1 MELSFTSEMIEWRGP
16 APFYFIPVPQE
27 QSAQIKSVASAITY
41 GWGVVYTHATI
52 GDTTWKT
59 TLMPKNGLY
68 LLPVKKILRLDL
80 KLEENQEIEV
90 QLAFNLEPR

>member
-80 KLEENQEIEV
+80 KLEENHEIEV

>member
-1 MELSFTSEMIEWRGP
+1 MEISFTSHMIEWRGP
-16 APFYFIPVPQE
+16 APYYFISVPLE
-27 QSAQIKSVASAITY
+27 QSLQIKTFASAITY

-52 GDTTWKT
+52 GETTWKT
-59 TLMPKNGLY
+59 TLMPKEGLY
-68 LLPVKKILRLDL
+68 LLPIRKVLRLDL

>member
-68 LLPVKKILRLDL
+68 LLPVKQILRLDL

-90 QLAFNLEPR
+90 RLAFNLEPR